1 MSYSEYTPDCWVVVK
16 SPKDGHLR
24 VLGGWSGGYL
34 GSDHWRLNSGII
46 SATELEDN
54 LIAFEGSSG
63 SCYVCN
69 KGSYRVS
76 LAIGPTLNQLYELGW
91 TLMDETTDW
100 ENYEYT

>member
-34 GSDHWRLNSGII
+34 GPDHWRLNSGIT
-46 SATELEDN
+46 SATELEGN

-63 SCYVCN
+63 SSYVCS
-69 KGSYRVS
+69 KSSYRVNMAS
-76 LAIGPTLNQLYELGW
+76 RSILNQLNELGW